1 MYAFTII
8 NAYGN
13 KTIPVQFYQ
22 KTKQN
27 KRKTTQTQ
35 KTPPPQKKS
44 VSHLLSY
51 FLKISR
57 GSLFY
62 SAVK

>member
-22 KTKQN
+22 KTKQT

-35 KTPPPQKKS
+35 KHPPKKKS

>member
-27 KRKTTQTQ
+27 KTEQMIY
-35 KTPPPQKKS
+35 KKP
-44 VSHLLSY
+44 
-51 FLKISR
+51 IR
-57 GSLFY
+57 
-62 SAVK
+62 

>member
-27 KRKTTQTQ
+27 KTKTTKTQ
-35 KTPPPQKKS
+35 KTPPPQKK
-44 VSHLLSY
+44 
-51 FLKISR
+51 ISFPPLI
-57 GSLFY
+57 LFF
-62 SAVK
+62 KNKQR

>member
-35 KTPPPQKKS
+35 KTPPQKK
-44 VSHLLSY
+44 
-51 FLKISR
+51 ISFPPPI
-57 GSLFY
+57 LFF
-62 SAVK
+62 KNKQR

>member
-35 KTPPPQKKS
+35 KTPPPQKK
-44 VSHLLSY
+44 
-51 FLKISR
+51 ISFPPPI
-57 GSLFY
+57 LFF
-62 SAVK
+62 KHKQR

>member
-35 KTPPPQKKS
+35 KTPPPPKKNQFPT
-44 VSHLLSY
+44 SY
-51 FLKISR
+51 LIF
-57 GSLFY
+57 
-62 SAVK
+62 

>member
-35 KTPPPQKKS
+35 KTPPPPK
-44 VSHLLSY
+44 
-51 FLKISR
+51 KISFPPPI
-57 GSLFY
+57 LFF
-62 SAVK
+62 KNKQR

>member
-35 KTPPPQKKS
+35 KHTPPPKKNQFPT
-44 VSHLLSY
+44 SY
-51 FLKISR
+51 LIF
-57 GSLFY
+57 
-62 SAVK
+62 